1 MQERAEQAVKAY
13 FDACN
18 SGDRDA
24 FYRLFEPDACHFLP
38 KGMFGPFRDIES
50 LFDQWRRDVIDNGSY
65 WLLDAVFVNPNGQMA
80 CAEWT
85 AVKPAQDIH
94 FRGVDI
100 FAFSPEGRIREVRV
114 YYAAPRDPTIGP
126 NELGGFD
133 YAAAGW
139 SVSPDR
145 RGQLSEDGV

>member
-50 LFDQWRRDVIDNGSY
+50 LFDQWRRDVLDNGSY
-65 WLLDAVFVNPNGQMA
+65 WLLDTVFANPNGQMA
-80 CAEWT
+80 WVPWT
-85 AVKPAQDIH
+85 
-94 FRGVDI
+94 
-100 FAFSPEGRIREVRV
+100 
-114 YYAAPRDPTIGP
+114 GP
-126 NELGGFD
+126 SLEILFQKFLCSKN
-133 YAAAGW
+133 W
-139 SVSPDR
+139 SKW
-145 RGQLSEDGV
+145 QEN